1 MSPRSQACLARRIC
15 VTYNLSL
22 VLLLRLLLGC
32 LAAAEFVL
40 RGEIGLVFG
49 LGQALVLRG
58 LIGGQLGLAGPLG
71 RQGLGVLH
79 VSLGRRQ
86 AVFELLAVLLG
97 RLGQVLV
104 RGEIDHQ
111 GHDHGDRRHQGRR

>member
-1 MSPRSQACLARRIC
+1 M
-15 VTYNLSL
+15 TYSL
-22 VLLLRLLLGC
+22 VLVFFLRLLLGC

-40 RGEIGLVFG
+40 RGQIGLLLG

-58 LIGGQLGLAGPLG
+58 LVGGQLGLAGLLG
-71 RQGLGVLH
+71 RQGLGVLAL
-79 VSLGRRQ
+79 SLGRRP
-86 AVFELLAVLLG
+86 AVFELLAILLG